1 MSSPERRRRALHKLA
16 VSAAAVAVCVLPTA
30 CDYPQASPLGAPT
43 APVDGQPGSAATTA
57 PVVVPVGNITSA
69 RSSRGDGDRDR
80 DRDRDRRTRTRTP
93 RPTTSAPTSANVP
106 PVTDPNAPPVD
117 PNAPPV
123 DPNAPPVDTTV
134 PPTDTTTIDP
144 AAPTVAPP
152 VTTTI
157 ETPANGPVNGNNGL
171 EVLGRDCT
179 ASELPPHSGF
189 QDTVAKCVST
199 SMGEVAAQEQLPS
212 LLITEAPTQVGVGQP
227 FMLQVA
233 TRNLVRDRFLG
244 AAAGGYYLESS
255 FLNGDGLQR
264 GHFHTACRILPNTN
278 EAPDS
283 SGVPA
288 FFLATQDNGG
298 GRGSDTVSIEVPAT
312 STATAGTM
320 QCTSWAGDGSHRTPM
335 MSKANQTPAIDSVRI
350 EISGNA
356 PAAPIDQAEV
366 QADAEQQQ
374 QAQQQEAAGQAPDQD
389 GAPQPGA
396 EESAP
401 GGAPATAPA
410 PAGTDTAAPEAPASS
425 TSATATPASRG
436 SLQDRF
442 RQARERQAQGDN

>member
-30 CDYPQASPLGAPT
+30 CDYPLASPPGAPT
-43 APVDGQPGSAATTA
+43 APVDGQPGTEATTA
-57 PVVVPVGNITSA
+57 PVVVPVGNITTE
-69 RSSRGDGDRDR
+69 RSSRGDRDR
-80 DRDRDRRTRTRTP
+80 DRRFRTRTA
-93 RPTTSAPTSANVP
+93 RPTTSAPSPAGAPQVTDTVVP
-106 PVTDPNAPPVD
+106 PATDTAVPSATDTNVTTTVD
-117 PNAPPV
+117 PGV
-123 DPNAPPVDTTV
+123 TT
-134 PPTDTTTIDP
+134 DP
-144 AAPTVAPP
+144 AATTVAPP
-152 VTTTI
+152 VSTTI
-157 ETPANGPVNGNNGL
+157 ETPTNGPLNGNNGL

-212 LLITEAPTQVGVGQP
+212 LLITEAPTEVGVGQP
-227 FMLQVA
+227 FMLKVA

-255 FLNGDGLQR
+255 FLNGEGLQR
-264 GHFHTACRILPNTN
+264 GHFHTACRILPNTD

-350 EISGNA
+350 QISGNA
-356 PAAPIDQAEV
+356 PAAPIDQADV
-366 QADAEQQQ
+366 QADAAQQQ
-374 QAQQQEAAGQAPDQD
+374 QAQQQEAAEQAPDQD

-410 PAGTDTAAPEAPASS
+410 PAGTDTAAPEAPAAS

>member
-30 CDYPQASPLGAPT
+30 CDYPLASPPGAPT
-43 APVDGQPGSAATTA
+43 APVDGQPGSEATTA
-57 PVVVPVGNITSA
+57 PVVVPVGNITSE
-69 RSSRGDGDRDR
+69 RSSRGDRDR
-80 DRDRDRRTRTRTP
+80 DRRFRTRTA
-93 RPTTSAPTSANVP
+93 RPTTSAPDPAGVPPVTDTNVP
-106 PVTDPNAPPVD
+106 PVTDTN
-117 PNAPPV
+117 
-123 DPNAPPVDTTV
+123 V
-134 PPTDTTTIDP
+134 PPTDTTATDPGVTTEP
-144 AAPTVAPP
+144 AATTVAPP

-157 ETPANGPVNGNNGL
+157 ETPTNGPLNGNNGL

-189 QDTVAKCVST
+189 QDTVAKW
-199 SMGEVAAQEQLPS
+199 
-212 LLITEAPTQVGVGQP
+212 
-227 FMLQVA
+227 
-233 TRNLVRDRFLG
+233 FLG

-255 FLNGDGLQR
+255 FLNGEGLQR
-264 GHFHTACRILPNTN
+264 GHFHTACRILPNTD

-298 GRGSDTVSIEVPAT
+298 GRGSDTVSIEVPAA

-356 PAAPIDQAEV
+356 PAAPIDQADV
-366 QADAEQQQ
+366 QADAAQQQ
-374 QAQQQEAAGQAPDQD
+374 EAQQQEAAAQAPDQD

-442 RQARERQAQGDN
+442 REARERQAQGDN